1 MSRLE
6 FIKDL
11 ERLLAEISEEER
23 AEALFYYENY
33 FEDAGPEREQEI
45 LEQLGSPEKIAA
57 SIKAELGNSSN
68 NEKNNGY
75 FTERGYEDDNLKEP
89 KFEVIHKG
97 RKEKEAYR
105 QKTNNHQYTNSNQ
118 YTDTNQHSNNSNDKG
133 ENHDYYSSVQENT
146 KKNSNNSGMKVILII
161 AIIIFAL
168 PIGLPLIV
176 TIFSLLIALV
186 ATVFG
191 IWIAFVAI
199 SVALTFAGIVATFA
213 GIFKLVA
220 APIIGISIAGMGLL
234 LFGIGMLFIIVTIW
248 LTTKVIPVMFKF
260 IIDIFRLPFKNRR
273 VAA

>member
-6 FIKDL
+6 FIKEL
-11 ERLLAEISEEER
+11 ERLLAEIAEEER

-57 SIKAELGNSSN
+57 NIKAELGNSSN
-68 NEKNNGY
+68 NERSTGY
-75 FTERGYEDDNLKEP
+75 FTERGYEDDSMKDP
-89 KFEVIHKG
+89 KFEVIQKD
-97 RKEKEAYR
+97 RKEKETYK
-105 QKTNNHQYTNSNQ
+105 QKAFHDHNQYSNGNQYTNSG
-118 YTDTNQHSNNSNDKG
+118 NDKYA
-133 ENHDYYSSVQENT
+133 NYDNYNPVQENT

-168 PIGLPLIV
+168 PIGLPIIV
-176 TIFSLLIALV
+176 TIFSLLIALG
-186 ATVFG
+186 AAVFG

-199 SVALTFAGIVATFA
+199 SIALTFAGIVATFA
-213 GIFKLVA
+213 GIFKLVT
-220 APIIGISIAGMGLL
+220 APIIGVSVAGMGLL
-234 LFGIGMLFIIVTIW
+234 LFGIGVLFIIVTVW
-248 LTTKVIPVMFKF
+248 LTTKVIPAMFKF